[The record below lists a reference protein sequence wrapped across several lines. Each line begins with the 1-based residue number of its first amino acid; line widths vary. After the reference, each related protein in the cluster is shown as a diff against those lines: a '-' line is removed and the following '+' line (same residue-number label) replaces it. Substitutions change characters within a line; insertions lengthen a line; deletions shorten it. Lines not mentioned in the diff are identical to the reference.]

1 MDEEKRV
8 QAFIDL
14 YKHQMER
21 FRQTQDI
28 EWKANF
34 GLWTLLAGAIYLAKE
49 KIIAIL
55 TCPLTFLLL
64 FVLLVHVGWLQRIHR
79 SQQFDKKHW
88 VRYRSEALSLL
99 RVGHDPAVFE
109 DEKQAQTNLWTELT
123 WRALEV
129 GITFLLC
136 AVLFIILFSAHK

>member
-8 QAFIDL
+8 RAFIEL
-14 YKHQMER
+14 YKQQMER
-21 FRQTQDI
+21 FRQTQEI

-49 KIIAIL
+49 KIIAIP
-55 TCPLTFLLL
+55 TCLITISLL
-64 FVLLVHVGWLQRIHR
+64 FVFFVHVGWLQRIHG
-79 SQQFDKKHW
+79 SQQFDKKLW
-88 VRYRSEALSLL
+88 VRYRGEALSLL
-99 RVGHDPAVFE
+99 RAGQDPEVLE
-109 DEKQAQTNLWTELT
+109 DEKHWQTNRWTELT

-136 AVLFIILFSAHK
+136 AVLFTILFTAHK